1 MLRNYFKTVEYL
13 KNYLEVPAFTTTYVN
28 QTVTLIFDLHN
39 LIRFELRF
47 YVPSDG
53 GPNPSRGRG
62 ILRVGCPTEKHWS
75 LLWCMSKRLNLLRC
89 CLGAHSCEPKEA
101 CIRWGQGRINPFTAA
116 RGDKTAMRPFVKIL

>member
-47 YVPSDG
+47 YVPSD
-53 GPNPSRGRG
+53 
-62 ILRVGCPTEKHWS
+62 TK
-75 LLWCMSKRLNLLRC
+75 
-89 CLGAHSCEPKEA
+89 
-101 CIRWGQGRINPFTAA
+101 
-116 RGDKTAMRPFVKIL
+116 